1 MITKSINCLPLLTD
15 NERQTVVNILLEAAA
30 RKGNQFFTF
39 DTRLFIEGEINEEE
53 LRQEEINHPEETVH
67 GRAFIKNFDD

>member
-1 MITKSINCLPLLTD
+1 MTSNKTDHWIEPINRPGVKNLD
-15 NERQTVVNILLEAAA
+15 EWEVIKQ
-30 RKGNQFFTF
+30 
-39 DTRLFIEGEINEEE
+39 D

>member
-1 MITKSINCLPLLTD
+1 MRLDLTKAQAKSLYEGLDHL
-15 NERQTVVNILLEAAA
+15 VYLEPMVKKED
-30 RKGNQFFTF
+30 RPH
-39 DTRLFIEGEINEEE
+39 LYEIFQLVKKE